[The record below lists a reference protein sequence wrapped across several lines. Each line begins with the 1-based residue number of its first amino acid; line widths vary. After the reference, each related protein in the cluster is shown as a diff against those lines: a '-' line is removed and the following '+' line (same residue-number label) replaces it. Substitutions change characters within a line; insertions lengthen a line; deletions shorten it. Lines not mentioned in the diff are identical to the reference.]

1 MGNFRI
7 QLSLKFKIIKTY
19 RQAWMCSWCGP
30 LQEIQNR
37 IWWINWNQA
46 IRMIFEQFEGT
57 EYIASMEKSK
67 KFIEKSGSY
76 FMLKFLVLLISIFI
90 RAFLALKVFRM
101 SHLRAT
107 TLVFLNVIPCIWI
120 PTSSGLYM
128 LFEPLVG
135 DIERSIWEFL

>member
-1 MGNFRI
+1 
-7 QLSLKFKIIKTY
+7 
-19 RQAWMCSWCGP
+19 
-30 LQEIQNR
+30 
-37 IWWINWNQA
+37 
-46 IRMIFEQFEGT
+46 MIFEQFEGT

-107 TLVFLNVIPCIWI
+107 TLVFLNVIPCI
-120 PTSSGLYM
+120 
-128 LFEPLVG
+128 
-135 DIERSIWEFL
+135 